1 MKINLRNQATLA
13 WAAKKGIILDSLI
26 TQYGMGFTL
35 KLIKSLTR
43 KVKGPRTT
51 GLLYPNPKAKISE
64 EKKDRY
70 YENYI
75 KVLENSGFKLK
86 RYNEDFIDEDSGK
99 VVVIERISIYFLG
112 RRK

>member
-1 MKINLRNQATLA
+1 MKVNLKNQATLA

-26 TQYGMGFTL
+26 TRYGMGFTL
-35 KLIKSLTR
+35 RLIKSLIR
-43 KVKGPRTT
+43 KAKGPRTT
-51 GLLYPNPKAKISE
+51 GLLYPKTKALG

-75 KVLENSGFKLK
+75 EVLENSGFKLK
-86 RYNEDFIDEDSGK
+86 RYNEDFIDEDSGE
-99 VVVIERISIYFLG
+99 VVIIERISIYFLG